1 MNAINIL
8 LFDTPSNR
16 IALKPFSDTRPT
28 AKIRVGITTIEE
40 KWNAYIPATYSYLT
54 ESYLQTK
61 FPYIS
66 AEENLWIN
74 GSVLPNQ
81 PLVDA
86 IKKLKHNET
95 LIYGDTI
102 IAFWSKHT
110 LSSCV
115 YVDNISKVH
124 AKNISLSF
132 TGEVIQLKN
141 TWDIFTYNAQAIV
154 EDLKLIKSTKTP
166 EPLYDPHTIVYN
178 LEDIFIE
185 EGAVIKAAILNAETG
200 PIYIGKNAIVEERA
214 VIKGPVAIGEG
225 AQVKVGSYISQGTTV
240 GPYAK
245 LGGEVINSV
254 IFGYSNKAHDGFLGH
269 SVIGE
274 WCNLGACTTTSNL
287 RNDYKTVTVWDN
299 AIEGF
304 VNTNLQFCGLF
315 MGDYSKCGINTMFNT
330 GTVVGVST
338 NLFGTGYFKRF
349 VPSFTKGSPS
359 EKLLVYELEKALTS
373 IENTMARRN
382 KELTQ
387 ADKSILTHLSEE
399 AMHIWLKSVIE

>member
-16 IALKPFSDTRPT
+16 IALRPFSDTRPI

-54 ESYLQTK
+54 EGYLQTK

-81 PLVDA
+81 PLTDA
-86 IKKLKHNET
+86 IKKLKPNET
-95 LIYGDTI
+95 LVCGDTI
-102 IAFWSKHT
+102 IAFWGTHT

-115 YVDNISKVH
+115 YADNISKAQ
-124 AKNISLSF
+124 AKNISLPF
-132 TGEVIQLKN
+132 TGDITQLKN
-141 TWDIFTYNAQAIV
+141 KWDIFTYNAQAIV
-154 EDLKLIKSTKTP
+154 EDLKLIKSTKTT
-166 EPLYDPHTIVYN
+166 ELLYDTHTIVYN
-178 LEDIFIE
+178 LENIFIE
-185 EGAVIKAAILNAETG
+185 EGAVIKAAILNAELG

-274 WCNLGACTTTSNL
+274 WCNLGAGTTTSNL
-287 RNDYKTVTVWDN
+287 RNDYKTVTVWDD
-299 AIEGF
+299 AMESFI
-304 VNTNLQFCGLF
+304 NTNLQFCGLF

-349 VPSFTKGSPS
+349 VPSFTKGSPT
-359 EKLLVYELEKALTS
+359 ENLFVYELEKALIS

-399 AMHIWLKSVIE
+399 AMHISLKSVI